1 MRPLLNLINLAL
13 LCLLPYISWAQANLS
28 AKSRQLSLQ
37 ECVDLAI
44 KNNITVRT
52 TELNVLQSRVAL
64 EQSKADLLPSLNANS
79 NFQYNVGRT
88 INPFTNEYVS
98 QPIRQQNLSISADL
112 LLFNGFRK
120 LKTIKQNKLNLLS
133 NEYGLEA
140 QKNDVILN
148 VVEAYVQILLNQE
161 LLRNAQFTAQS
172 TQSQLERTRRL
183 VEAGSLPIGN
193 VLQLES
199 QQATDELNIIT
210 ATNNLA
216 LAQLQLE
223 QLLLIPENE
232 SFSIVE
238 PTFDLPDSTELPSS
252 AYQVYQ
258 QSVAKLPQ
266 IKQVQAEV
274 DAAQYGI
281 SIAKAGFYPRLNLS
295 GGLFSQ
301 YSSVAP
307 DQIPASGSDN
317 IPTVLPTGDFLVVPN
332 NVPGLTP
339 GDRLP
344 VFTEQNLPKD
354 FTDNTYLNQLDFNYQ
369 RFLQLSLNIPIFNN
383 WRVRSDVAN
392 ARISLEN
399 AQLNELNQQNVL
411 RQTIEQVYLNV
422 RANAQQYQAAERRVT
437 QFQRAFQDTE
447 RRYQAQAIDV
457 YAYNQAQND
466 LTAAEADALQ
476 ARYNYLLSL
485 KVLDFYLGKPLTF

>member
-1 MRPLLNLINLAL
+1 MRLLLNLIL
-13 LCLLPYISWAQANLS
+13 LCSLPYTSWAQT
-28 AKSRQLSLQ
+28 KSSNEPRQLSLQ

-52 TELNVLQSRVAL
+52 TALNVLQDQVAL
-64 EQSKADLLPSLNANS
+64 EQSKADLLPSLNAGT

-88 INPFTNEYVS
+88 INPFTNEFVS
-98 QPIRQQNLSISADL
+98 QPIRQQSLSLTANVE
-112 LLFNGFRK
+112 LFNGFRK
-120 LKTIKQNKLNLLS
+120 LKTIKRNKLNLLGS
-133 NEYGLEA
+133 QYGLET
-140 QKNDVILN
+140 QKNEVTLD

-172 TQSQLERTRRL
+172 TQSQLERTQRL
-183 VEAGSLPIGN
+183 VEAGSLPVGN

-199 QQATDELNIIT
+199 QRATDELNIIS

-216 LAQLQLE
+216 LAQLQLQ
-223 QLLLIPENE
+223 QLLLIPEDE
-232 SFSIVE
+232 SISIID
-238 PTFDLPDSTELPSS
+238 PIFDLPDSTDLPTS
-252 AYQVYQ
+252 AYEVYQ
-258 QSVAKLPQ
+258 QTVTNLPQ
-266 IKQVQAEV
+266 IKQAQAQV

-281 SIAKAGFYPRLNLS
+281 AVAKAGFYPRLSLS

-307 DQIPASGSDN
+307 DQIPVSGSEN
-317 IPTVLPTGDFLVVPN
+317 VPTILPTGDFLVVPN

-339 GDRLP
+339 GDRIP
-344 VFTEQNLPKD
+344 IFTEQDLPRD
-354 FTDNTYLNQLDFNYQ
+354 VTDNTYLNQLDFNYQ

-383 WRVRSDVAN
+383 WQVRSNVAN
-392 ARISLEN
+392 AQISLEN
-399 AQLNELNQQNVL
+399 AQLNELNQQNLL

-422 RANAQQYQAAERRVT
+422 RANAQQYQAAERRVI

-476 ARYNYLLSL
+476 AKYNYLLSL
-485 KVLDFYLGKPLTF
+485 KVLDFYMGKPLTF